1 MLIRSYVS
9 ITSSSAGLKRG
20 LSIIRKLSIVLAF
33 STYDVTV
40 RSNTVLSSFKFF
52 GKFKEF
58 NFFIVNPDQA
68 KKFISVE
75 NILWNVQVFLSKHV
89 Q

>member
-33 STYDVTV
+33 RMYDVTV

-52 GKFKEF
+52 GKF